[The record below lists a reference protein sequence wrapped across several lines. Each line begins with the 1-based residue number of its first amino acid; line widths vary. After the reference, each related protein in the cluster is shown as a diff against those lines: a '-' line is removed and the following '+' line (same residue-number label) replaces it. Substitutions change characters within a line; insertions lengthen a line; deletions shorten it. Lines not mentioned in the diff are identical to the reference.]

1 MSRQK
6 HCAFCGKSANRVR
19 QLIEALE
26 PDVYICEDCV
36 NVCNSILKIESRA
49 SYKYRTK
56 GGTPAKAPAYKTKRL
71 PTPAEIKGRLDEYV
85 IGQERV
91 KRAVSVAVYN
101 HYKRIMNPVVDNVEM
116 EKSNMLFI
124 GSTGTGKTLI
134 ARTLAKILDVPFA
147 LADATKLTEAGYVG
161 EDVESVLLRLLHE
174 TGFNVQEAER
184 GIVYIDEIDKIAKT
198 WNNPSITRDVSGEGV
213 QQDLLKL
220 LEGTIANVPPQ
231 GGRKHPEQEYI
242 QIDTAQILFI
252 CGGAFDG
259 LEQAIARRIG
269 KKQIGFRAEMA
280 GGEGVDV
287 VDEREAGALLR
298 HVEPEDLIEFGLIPE
313 FVGRLPVAC
322 VLEPLSEE
330 QLVQVLTEPKNAI
343 TKQYRKL
350 FELEGA
356 KLEFEDSAMQA
367 IARLAIQKKTGA
379 RALRQIVENL
389 MLDTMFDLPNRKDAR
404 EYRIAEAHVLGK
416 QEIRPKAAGSG
427 KAGKKETGSRDAA

>member
-56 GGTPAKAPAYKTKRL
+56 GAKAPNYKTKRL
-71 PTPAEIKGRLDEYV
+71 PTPSEVKERLDEYV
-85 IGQERV
+85 IGQDRV

-116 EKSNMLFI
+116 EKSNMLFV

-134 ARTLAKILDVPFA
+134 ARTLAKVLDVPFA

-174 TGFNVQEAER
+174 TGFNEQEAER

-213 QQDLLKL
+213 QQDMLKL

-242 QIDTAQILFI
+242 QVDTSQILFI

-259 LEQAIARRIG
+259 LEQIIARRVG
-269 KKQIGFRAEMA
+269 KKQIGFQAEMA
-280 GGEGVDV
+280 GDNVIDDRNPGE
-287 VDEREAGALLR
+287 LLPYI
-298 HVEPEDLIEFGLIPE
+298 EPEDLIEFGLIPE
-313 FVGRLPVAC
+313 FVGRLPVTCA
-322 VLEPLSEE
+322 LQPLNEE
-330 QLVQVLTEPKNAI
+330 QLIQVLTEPRNAI
-343 TKQYRKL
+343 TKQFKKL
-350 FELEGA
+350 FEMENA
-356 KLEFEDSAMQA
+356 KLEFESSALVA
-367 IARLAIQKKTGA
+367 IAKLAIEKKTGA

-389 MLDTMFDLPNRKDAR
+389 MLDTMFDLPTRKDAR
-404 EYRIAEAHVLGK
+404 EFRITAAQVRGE
-416 QEIRPKAAGSG
+416 QEIRAKALGAGGGAKQG
-427 KAGKKETGSRDAA
+427 KTDASKDAA

>member
-6 HCAFCGKSANRVR
+6 HCSFCGKSANRVR
-19 QLIEALE
+19 QLIEGLE
-26 PDVYICEDCV
+26 RDAYICEDCV

-56 GGTPAKAPAYKTKRL
+56 GAKPAGQPKTKRI
-71 PTPAEIKGRLDEYV
+71 PTPAEIKRRLDEYV

-116 EKSNMLFI
+116 EKSNILLI
-124 GSTGTGKTLI
+124 GATGTGKTLI

-242 QIDTAQILFI
+242 QVDTTHILFL

-259 LEQAIARRIG
+259 LETVIARRIG
-269 KKQIGFRAEMA
+269 KKQIGFQAETL
-280 GGEGVDV
+280 
-287 VDEREAGALLR
+287 GAEIATEQDAAELLR
-298 HVEPEDLIEFGLIPE
+298 YVQPEDLIEFGIIPE
-313 FVGRLPVAC
+313 MVGRLPVTC
-322 VLEPLSEE
+322 TLDPLSEE
-330 QLVQVLTEPKNAI
+330 ELMSVLTEPKNAVI
-343 TKQYRKL
+343 KQYKKL
-350 FELEGA
+350 FEMENA
-356 KLEFEDSAMQA
+356 KLEVTQGALRE
-367 IARLAIQKKTGA
+367 IAREAKRKKTGA
-379 RALRQIVENL
+379 RALRQIVEGL
-389 MLDTMFDLPNRKDAR
+389 MLDVMYELPSRKDPR
-404 EYRIAEAHVLGK
+404 EYRIDVEHVQGR
-416 QEIRPKAAGSG
+416 EPIRPKP
-427 KAGKKETGSRDAA
+427 AGKKKGSSSRDAA